1 MKVVKEIFLTEEER
15 DILKKASEILDFIS
29 DEMMGNNED
38 DNFSFYKSPKELNSI
53 IVSAHASCF
62 EDYGNY

>member
-15 DILKKASEILDFIS
+15 NILKKASEILDFIS
-29 DEMMGNNED
+29 DSIGDNED

-53 IVSAHASCF
+53 SVSAHASCF
-62 EDYGNY
+62 EDCRDY

>member
-29 DEMMGNNED
+29 DSVGENED

-53 IVSAHASCF
+53 IVSAHALCF
-62 EDYGNY
+62 EDYRNY

>member
-15 DILKKASEILDFIS
+15 NILKKASEILDFIS

-62 EDYGNY
+62 EDYRNY

>member
-15 DILKKASEILDFIS
+15 NILKKASEILDFIS
-29 DEMMGNNED
+29 DSIGDNED

-62 EDYGNY
+62 EDCRDY

>member
-1 MKVVKEIFLTEEER
+1 MRVVKEIFLTEEER

-29 DEMMGNNED
+29 DSVGENED

-62 EDYGNY
+62 EDYRNY

>member
-1 MKVVKEIFLTEEER
+1 MRVVKEIFLTEEER

-29 DEMMGNNED
+29 DSIGDNED

>member
-15 DILKKASEILDFIS
+15 GTLKKASEILDFIS
-29 DEMMGNNED
+29 DSIGDNED

-53 IVSAHASCF
+53 IVAAHASCF
-62 EDYGNY
+62 EDYGNH

>member
-62 EDYGNY
+62 EGL

>member
-1 MKVVKEIFLTEEER
+1 MRVVKEIFLTEEER

-62 EDYGNY
+62 ENY

>member
-15 DILKKASEILDFIS
+15 NILKKASEILDFIS
-29 DEMMGNNED
+29 DSVGENED
-38 DNFSFYKSPKELNSI
+38 DNFSFYKSPKELNGL

-62 EDYGNY
+62 EDYRSY

>member
-29 DEMMGNNED
+29 DSVGENED
-38 DNFSFYKSPKELNSI
+38 DNFSFYKSPKELNGL
-53 IVSAHASCF
+53 IVSAHALCF
-62 EDYGNY
+62 EDYRNY

>member
-1 MKVVKEIFLTEEER
+1 MRVVKEIFLTEEER

-29 DEMMGNNED
+29 DSVGENED

>member
-15 DILKKASEILDFIS
+15 DTLKKASEILDFIS

-38 DNFSFYKSPKELNSI
+38 DNFSFYKSPKELNGI
-53 IVSAHASCF
+53 IVAAHASCF
-62 EDYGNY
+62 EDCRDY

>member
-15 DILKKASEILDFIS
+15 DTLKKATEIFDFIS
-29 DEMMGNNED
+29 DSMWDNED

-53 IVSAHASCF
+53 IGSAHASWF
-62 EDYGNY
+62 EDCRDY

>member
-15 DILKKASEILDFIS
+15 DTLKKATEILDFIS
-29 DEMMGNNED
+29 DSVGENED

-53 IVSAHASCF
+53 IVSAHALCF
-62 EDYGNY
+62 EDCRDY

>member
-29 DEMMGNNED
+29 DSVGENED
-38 DNFSFYKSPKELNSI
+38 DNFSFYKSPKELNGI
-53 IVSAHASCF
+53 IFAAHASCF
-62 EDYGNY
+62 EDYRKY

>member
-1 MKVVKEIFLTEEER
+1 MKVVKETFLTEEER
-15 DILKKASEILDFIS
+15 DTLKKASEILDFIFDS
-29 DEMMGNNED
+29 VGENED

-62 EDYGNY
+62 EDCRDY

>member
-1 MKVVKEIFLTEEER
+1 MRVVKEIFLTEEER

-29 DEMMGNNED
+29 DSVGENED

-62 EDYGNY
+62 EDYKNY

>member
-15 DILKKASEILDFIS
+15 NILKKASEILYCIS
-29 DEMMGNNED
+29 EMVEDNED
-38 DNFSFYKSPKELNSI
+38 DNFSSYKSPEELNDV

-62 EDYGNY
+62 EDYRNH